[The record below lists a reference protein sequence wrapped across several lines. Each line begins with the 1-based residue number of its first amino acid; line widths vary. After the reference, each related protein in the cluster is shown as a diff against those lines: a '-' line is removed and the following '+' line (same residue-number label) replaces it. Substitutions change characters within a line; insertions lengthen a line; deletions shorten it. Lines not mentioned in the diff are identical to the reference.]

1 MREMVQWHPREKL
14 PEQLGDA
21 FAALYDWFK
30 PLHAADADNGL
41 WLDELPDSDEFRWLK
56 MIVEH
61 SGEKTPDAMRRY
73 IDGNH
78 AEGGDTD
85 VAWAVYV
92 SLCAIDRGTARQN
105 PLESDGS
112 ALGANLGLLRHY
124 LRHFRYNTDATDG
137 FVLPKWTGSRFRSSL
152 SVFEDHFVNLVRCAV
167 DRDYVRLLGRSGSG
181 ARRRRR
187 GEVENPSVVIVP
199 TLYEFFSTDDVTGEA
214 SFSEVTVQGRPCFAV
229 EHNPSAL
236 EGLRAR
242 VEESVRAIHKSGA
255 TIAIFPELVLNQDL
269 MDTLRTNL
277 LTESREK
284 DHRGSQLE
292 WVIAGAGFSTGGG
305 AKWPM
310 VNRCYVLNRYGEIV
324 NVRIGGSERHWI
336 QEKRYRYRLSRDEQE
351 MYGVGGCFAELLD
364 RDEAIQRGK
373 HLYVFEDRGR
383 RFAVLICEDLAEE
396 EETLALAREMLC
408 SVVVTIVMD
417 GPVGDRRWHG
427 GRSLNFATRTGGL
440 TIVAN
445 SLLLPNLPKVREDW
459 KDASYP
465 HGEKPVGLMFIP
477 TPGSE
482 PMLEEI
488 RARATPALGDWEALL
503 SRPNKEIP
511 LLRS

>member
-1 MREMVQWHPREKL
+1 MVQWHPGEKV

-21 FAALYDWFK
+21 FAAFYDWFR

-41 WLDELPDSDEFRWLK
+41 WLDELLGSDEFRWLK
-56 MIVEH
+56 MLVERA
-61 SGEKTPDAMRRY
+61 GEKTPDAMQRY
-73 IDGNH
+73 IDDTR
-78 AEGGDTD
+78 AKGGDTD
-85 VAWAVYV
+85 VAWAVYI

-105 PLESDGS
+105 PLESGGS
-112 ALGANLGLLRHY
+112 ALAGNIGLLRHY
-124 LRHFRYNTDATDG
+124 LRHFRYNTDDTDG
-137 FVLPKWTGSRFRSSL
+137 YVLPKWTGPRFRSSL
-152 SVFEDHFVNLVRCAV
+152 SVFGDHFVNLVRCAV
-167 DRDYVRLLGRSGSG
+167 DRDHVQLLGRSGSG

-199 TLYEFFSTDDVTGEA
+199 TLYEFFSIDGATGEA

-236 EGLRAR
+236 GSLRAR
-242 VEESVRAIHKSGA
+242 VEESVRALHKSGA

-269 MDTLRTNL
+269 MEALRTSL
-277 LTESREK
+277 SAASREA
-284 DHRGSQLE
+284 DNRRSRLE
-292 WVIAGAGFSTGGG
+292 WVIAGAGLPTEEG

-310 VNRCYVLNRYGEIV
+310 VNRCYVLNRYGGIV
-324 NVRIGGSERHWI
+324 NMRVGGSERRWI
-336 QEKRYRYRLSRDEQE
+336 QEKRYRYKLSRHEQE
-351 MYGVGGCFAELLD
+351 SYGIGGCFADLVD
-364 RDEAIQRGK
+364 REEAIQRGK

-408 SVVVTIVMD
+408 SVIVTIVMD

-427 GRSLNFATRTGGL
+427 RRSHDFATRTGGL

-445 SLLLPNLPKVREDW
+445 SLLLSNLPKVRQDW

-482 PMLEEI
+482 PVLEEI
-488 RARATPALGDWEALL
+488 HARATPAVGDWEALL